1 MKETAV
7 LIVIACIFIVLTVG
21 QIVITNS
28 NTISVNVRD
37 NESSVSL
44 DIQSESS
51 EARRELINI
60 NTASEDLLCEVH
72 GIGKVLALRI
82 IEYRETNGPFTSIE
96 ELMNVKGI
104 GEATF
109 EEMKSYISVG

>member
-7 LIVIACIFIVLTVG
+7 LLVIACIFIVITVG
-21 QIVITNS
+21 QIAITGS
-28 NTISVNVRD
+28 NTISVDIRD
-37 NESSVSL
+37 NESVVSI
-44 DIQSESS
+44 DKQSESS
-51 EARRELINI
+51 EVVHELINI

-72 GIGKVLALRI
+72 GIGKVLSQRI
-82 IEYRETNGPFTSIE
+82 IEYRETNGPFSSVE

-109 EEMKSYISVG
+109 EEMKPYISVE

>member
-7 LIVIACIFIVLTVG
+7 LLVIACIFIVITVG
-21 QIVITNS
+21 QIAITNA

-37 NESSVSL
+37 NESAVS
-44 DIQSESS
+44 IVSNT
-51 EARRELINI
+51 EASAVRNELINI

-72 GIGKVLALRI
+72 GIGEVLAQRI
-82 IEYRETNGPFTSIE
+82 IEYRETNGPFTCIE
-96 ELMNVKGI
+96 DLMKVKGI

-109 EEMKSYISVG
+109 EKMRPYITV